1 MKKTMLAG
9 SIAMLLASVNAQS
22 SQILEDAKSELRTGP
37 YEMLVTDNAYYSA
50 FIDCLTEDAD
60 ACDNFAN
67 TSLLYSGNLF
77 PCPLTKDRD
86 GKNKIQCNEASPG
99 LEIPELGITLPMSA
113 TWTIGLNEAMV
124 MYGIVPPGVTHFGY
138 ETLIYERAESIIP
151 RPGDK
156 TPLEEGENPPSPNR
170 SNGVIVD
177 AAAGETMNEL
187 TMKYVLNPE
196 DAGNSDVFV
205 LIVTPN
211 KQMADEI
218 KEAFINSGYPEAGIN
233 IKALSEDLYTF
244 GNDPATA
251 DTFRIVGRFARPFE
265 DEQAIIDWK
274 ANSPVQLMR
283 ITAKETIGYSPYSP
297 ETLIERKTGVHEKE
311 RSGNGS
317 YGKWLSDT
325 KKEYGIPDKEAVVVG
340 RDYDPMHCIETGSY
354 CWGNNL
360 DALYVNIND
369 PETGK
374 MLEID
379 LSSPDSQFVISGVD
393 HVATEY
399 AKFWN
404 FGFYHP
410 ETGKAIATIDFDK
423 VQLQEYD
430 DGKKDKNKPAS
441 HAKRNLDGKMFR
453 LAVKTDCT
461 GVNNC
466 YEINP
471 NPTHGKFKVM
481 MRTYVNP
488 QTGTGPDF
496 SEVVNPEFW
505 VYKN

>member
-22 SQILEDAKSELRTGP
+22 SQILEDTKSLLRTNG
-37 YEMLVTDNAYYSA
+37 MIVQDRNMMSAYV
-50 FIDCLTEDAD
+50 DCLVSDAKT
-60 ACDNFAN
+60 CENFAN

-77 PCPLTKDRD
+77 PCPVT
-86 GKNKIQCNEASPG
+86 GCTEASPG
-99 LEIPELGITLPMSA
+99 VPISPDFIFPASA
-113 TWTIGLNEAMV
+113 TWTIDLNEAMV
-124 MYGIVPPGVTHFGY
+124 MYGILPPDVTHFGY
-138 ETLIYERAESIIP
+138 ETLIYERSESEIP

-156 TPLEEGENPPSPNR
+156 TPLEEGENPPTPNR

-177 AAAGETMNEL
+177 AAAGETRNEITMN
-187 TMKYVLNPE
+187 YIPNPDFGGE
-196 DAGNSDVFV
+196 GEVFV
-205 LIVTPN
+205 HIATPN
-211 KQMADEI
+211 QIMAEEI
-218 KEAFINSGYPEAGIN
+218 KKAFIASGYPEKGIN
-233 IKALSEDLYTF
+233 IKALSDKLYTF

-251 DTFRIVGRFARPFE
+251 DTFRIVGRFARPFK
-265 DEQAIIDWK
+265 DEQAVLDWTK
-274 ANSPVQLMR
+274 SNPVKLMR
-283 ITAKETIGYSPYSP
+283 VTADENIGYISFPV
-297 ETLIERKTGVHEKE
+297 ETLLERKTGVHEKE
-311 RSGNGS
+311 KSGNGS
-317 YGKWLSDT
+317 YGEWLSDT

-340 RDYDPMHCIETGSY
+340 RDYDPQHCVETGSY

-423 VQLQEYD
+423 VQLQEYE

-453 LAVKTDCT
+453 LAVKTDCS

-466 YEINP
+466 YEID
-471 NPTHGKFKVM
+471 PTQSAGKFKVM

-496 SEVVNPEFW
+496 TEVVNPEFW